1 MGQGGPILLA
11 LIAGLLAASPVAAQ
25 TQTLP
30 SSLAPFTIEDM
41 GRLKDVT
48 EPVFS
53 ADGQALIYV
62 VTGKGDGDVLQSDL
76 WRVPWD
82 GGEPRP
88 LTQTGVA
95 SEWSPQPSDDGRF
108 IAYLSDASDEAQLW
122 VVPATGGAARR
133 VTRLPG
139 GISDFSLSPDG
150 LSAVVVAEVGARV
163 GQADDAQT
171 PIVIDRF
178 QTREDGRDW
187 LDDRRQH
194 LFRVTMATGAAV
206 QITHGDYD
214 HWTPRW
220 SPDGTRVAFVSKR
233 CADADRHICS
243 DVYVMPAEGGE
254 PVRISPH
261 DGGDA
266 DPEWGAGGPE
276 WSPDSRR
283 LVWVQAGDEGLTFYA
298 PFQLAVADLQTGQV
312 SHPAWIDRWFY
323 APQWSPDG
331 RSILAMVEQDRDT
344 WLARIDP
351 ATGAIDYLTQGA
363 RFASAFAAR
372 GDRIAVLDSDPRTPA
387 RLDALT
393 PYRRVLAD
401 ANPWLAQRRLAEMQ
415 DVAVQHDGV
424 VIQSLLTLPPDAKPG
439 DKPPLIVRL
448 HGGPVYQYS
457 HEFMPD
463 WQVYAAQGYAV
474 LGVNPRG
481 SSGRGQAFAQAQMAN
496 WGGPDV
502 ADVSAAITHASTP
515 T

>member
-1 MGQGGPILLA
+1 MRRGGAVLFTLVTALLA
-11 LIAGLLAASPVAAQ
+11 SARAAGQ
-25 TQTLP
+25 TPTA
-30 SSLAPFTIEDM
+30 SSLQPFTVEDM
-41 GRLKDVT
+41 GRLRDMT
-48 EPVFS
+48 QPVFT

-62 VTGKGDGDVLQSDL
+62 VTGEGDGDALQSDL
-76 WRVPWD
+76 WRVPWN
-82 GGEPRP
+82 GGAPRA
-88 LTQTGVA
+88 LTHTGVA
-95 SEWSPQPSDDGRF
+95 SEWSPGPSDDGRF

-122 VVPATGGAARR
+122 VVPAAGGAGRR
-133 VTRLPG
+133 VSNLPG
-139 GISDFSLSPDG
+139 GISDYNLSPDG

-163 GQADDAQT
+163 GQAEDAAT

-194 LFRVTMATGAAV
+194 LFRVTLATGAAV

-220 SPDGTRVAFVSKR
+220 SPDGTRIAFVSKR
-233 CADADRHICS
+233 CAEADRHICS

-254 PVRISPH
+254 PTRISTH
-261 DGGDA
+261 EGGDA
-266 DPEWGAGGPE
+266 DPEYDAGGPE
-276 WSPDSRR
+276 WSPDNRR
-283 LVWVQAGDEGLTFYA
+283 LVWVQGGDERLTWYT
-298 PFQLAVADLQTGQV
+298 PFQLAVADLETGRID
-312 SHPAWIDRWFY
+312 HPAWIDRWFY
-323 APQWSPDG
+323 HPQWSLDG

-351 ATGAIDYLTQGA
+351 VTGAIDCLTQGP
-363 RFASAFAAR
+363 RFASAFAAH

-401 ANPWLAQRRLAEMQ
+401 ANPWLAKRRLAEMQ
-415 DVAVQHDGV
+415 DVAVEHDGV
-424 VIQSLLTLPPDAKPG
+424 VIQSLLTLPPDARPG
-439 DKPPLIVRL
+439 ARPPLIVRL

-502 ADVSAAITHASTP
+502 D
-515 T
+515 